1 MPIVQLF
8 SFRFSGLNI
17 KERDLLNENH
27 KEKNHIQ
34 NNLMYDLMPILT
46 KWVDYLDSASTL
58 TNRPS

>member
-27 KEKNHIQ
+27 NEKNHIQ

-46 KWVDYLDSASTL
+46 KWVALD
-58 TNRPS
+58 